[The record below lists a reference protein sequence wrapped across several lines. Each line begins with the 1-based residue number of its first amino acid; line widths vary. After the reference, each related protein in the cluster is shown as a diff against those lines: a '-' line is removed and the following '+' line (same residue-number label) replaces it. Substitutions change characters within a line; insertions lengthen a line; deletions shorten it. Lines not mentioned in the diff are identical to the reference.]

1 MVNSLTSA
9 ILLGAVTVSAVPTAW
24 GPPNGYSPP
33 SFHHPSSTVSSTS
46 AGQTA
51 FTFPLTELPSGFPTV
66 DNSTLRG
73 IEQRAHGTLPNG
85 ALPTTLSDTSVTV
98 LQLIAFNEIFEVAF
112 FTNLIQNVT
121 NNVQGYRID
130 SPVLKNLVLNTLHAV
145 QAQEELHFL
154 GANGILASANKAQ
167 IEPCSYVFPV

>member
-1 MVNSLTSA
+1 MLNTLAST
-9 ILLGAVTVSAVPTAW
+9 ILLGAVAVSAVPAAW
-24 GPPNGYSPP
+24 GPPNGYPPP
-33 SFHHPSSTVSSTS
+33 SHHQPSNTASSTS
-46 AGQTA
+46 SGQTP

-66 DNSTLRG
+66 DNSTLRS

-85 ALPTTLSDTSVTV
+85 ALPTSLSDTSVTV

-121 NNVQGYRID
+121 NNVRGYQID
-130 SPVLKNLVLNTLHAV
+130 SPVLKNLVLNTLQAV

-154 GANGILASANKAQ
+154 GANGILASAGRTQ
-167 IEPCSYVFPV
+167 IDPCSYVFPV